1 MRTGSAGITHN
12 WLGCLNRHQ
21 GKKHLFD
28 DKPSGKDND
37 WSHNL
42 ACRFQRH
49 LNDAG
54 IVGKGRPMIY
64 GMHHTFIDELQQADV
79 AEHIVAEHSKKGLT
93 YGSYGKRVGIV
104 LLKEKVEL
112 VPGDMVAFV

>member
-1 MRTGSAGITHN
+1 MRTGSVGITHN
-12 WLGCLNRHQ
+12 WLNCLNRHQ

-42 ACRFQRH
+42 VCRFQRH

-54 IVGKGRPMIY
+54 IVGKGRPTIY
-64 GMHHTFIDELQQADV
+64 GMHHTFVDELQQADM
-79 AEHIVAEHSKKGLT
+79 AEHIVAQHSKKGLT
-93 YGSYGKRVGIV
+93 YGRYGKRVCIV